1 MFRIEQANSADR
13 GGSTTSIKTSKSP
26 FGLRPKTGSYFVS
39 TLKWAPN
46 GAK

>member
-1 MFRIEQANSADR
+1 MFQIEQANSADR
-13 GGSTTSIKTSKSP
+13 GGLTTSIKTSKSQY
-26 FGLRPKTGSYFVS
+26 GLRPKTESYFVS